1 MNLGAALIGLSHLLG
16 ILLLLT
22 TPALAQQEAK
32 APENH
37 RTDWFKNAKW
47 GVFMHYMAD
56 TVLKGDELTVEN
68 WNKTVDAF
76 DAKGLTEQLAS
87 AGAGYFVLTLGQN
100 SGFYCSPNAS
110 YDRLTGF
117 APSKCSRRD
126 LVSDLSDALRAR
138 HIRLL
143 VYLPSGAPDRD
154 KAATKALEWKA
165 GQFPLWTYKDGKPK
179 GQDDRLASF
188 QRKWESVIA
197 EWSKRWGRK
206 VSGWWFDGCYYPDA
220 MYRHPQA
227 PNFASFAAAAR
238 AGNPDSIVAFNP
250 GVLNPIITLTP
261 EEDYAAGEI
270 NEPDKVVCAGRWV
283 GQAQFQ
289 MLSYLGPSWCQKPPR
304 FKAAQIVSITRGIT
318 EKGGVV
324 TWDVPPAGINGH
336 IPEDFLAQLKAVGES
351 LARKE

>member
-22 TPALAQQEAK
+22 TPALAQQERK
-32 APENH
+32 TPENH

-56 TVLKGDELTVEN
+56 TVLKGDALTVEN

-100 SGFYCSPNAS
+100 SGFYCSPNAT

-117 APSKCSRRD
+117 ATSKCSRRD

-154 KAATKALEWKA
+154 KPATKAQEWKA
-165 GQFPLWTYKDGKPK
+165 GQFP
-179 GQDDRLASF
+179 
-188 QRKWESVIA
+188 
-197 EWSKRWGRK
+197 
-206 VSGWWFDGCYYPDA
+206 
-220 MYRHPQA
+220 
-227 PNFASFAAAAR
+227 
-238 AGNPDSIVAFNP
+238 
-250 GVLNPIITLTP
+250 
-261 EEDYAAGEI
+261 
-270 NEPDKVVCAGRWV
+270 
-283 GQAQFQ
+283 
-289 MLSYLGPSWCQKPPR
+289 
-304 FKAAQIVSITRGIT
+304 
-318 EKGGVV
+318 
-324 TWDVPPAGINGH
+324 
-336 IPEDFLAQLKAVGES
+336 
-351 LARKE
+351 

>member
-1 MNLGAALIGLSHLLG
+1 MKIHNLLCITLA
-16 ILLLLT
+16 LT
-22 TPALAQQEAK
+22 TAAVGGQEPTPK
-32 APENH
+32 ESR
-37 RTDWFKNAKW
+37 RTDWFNHAKW
-47 GVFMHYMAD
+47 GVLMHYMGD

-68 WNKTVDAF
+68 WNKAVNAF
-76 DAKGLTEQLAS
+76 DVKGLAEQLSS

-100 SGFYCSPNAS
+100 SGFYCSPNAA
-110 YDRLTGF
+110 YDRLTGIT
-117 APSKCSRRD
+117 PSKCAKRD

-138 HIRLL
+138 HIRLM
-143 VYLPSGAPDRD
+143 VYLPAGAPDRD
-154 KAATKALEWKA
+154 KEAMKALEWKA
-165 GQFPLWTYKDGKPK
+165 GQFPLWTYANGKPK

-188 QRKWESVIA
+188 QRKWESVIGQ
-197 EWSKRWGRK
+197 WSKQWGRK

-261 EEDYAAGEI
+261 AEDYTAGEI

-283 GQAQFQ
+283 GRAQFH

-304 FKAAQIVSITRGIT
+304 FKPAQVAAITRGIT
-318 EKGGVV
+318 DKQGVV

-336 IPEDFLAQLKAVGES
+336 IPEDFLAQLKAVGAV
-351 LARKE
+351 LARKN